1 MPIIVPIASYRY
13 YKKREVII
21 ENRFFLQYILPHSIV
36 LLKSLEV
43 LRTGDVQEILGV
55 GRKEVYRLIADG
67 ALPLSGRAGATGFSK
82 PLWWNGSARK
92 KRADKKNP
100 GCDCIRDFLG
110 RAVSLDRQ
118 L

>member
-21 ENRFFLQYILPHSIV
+21 ENRFFLQYIL
-36 LLKSLEV
+36 

-67 ALPLSGRAGATGFSK
+67 ALPAVRAGRGYRILKAA
-82 PLWWNGSARK
+82 LVEW
-92 KRADKKNP
+92 
-100 GCDCIRDFLG
+100 LG
-110 RAVSLDRQ
+110 AEETCG
-118 L
+118 

>member
-43 LRTGDVQEILGV
+43 LRTGDV
-55 GRKEVYRLIADG
+55 DG
-67 ALPLSGRAGATGFSK
+67 ALPAVRAGRGYQILKAA
-82 PLWWNGSARK
+82 LMEW
-92 KRADKKNP
+92 
-100 GCDCIRDFLG
+100 LG
-110 RAVSLDRQ
+110 AEEMCG
-118 L
+118 

>member
-67 ALPLSGRAGATGFSK
+67 ALPAVRAGRGYRILKAT
-82 PLWWNGSARK
+82 LVEW
-92 KRADKKNP
+92 
-100 GCDCIRDFLG
+100 LG
-110 RAVSLDRQ
+110 AEETCG
-118 L
+118 

>member
-1 MPIIVPIASYRY
+1 MPIIVPITSYRY

-43 LRTGDVQEILGV
+43 LRAGDVQEILGV

-67 ALPLSGRAGATGFSK
+67 ALPAVRGYRILKAALVEWLGAEETCG
-82 PLWWNGSARK
+82 
-92 KRADKKNP
+92 
-100 GCDCIRDFLG
+100 
-110 RAVSLDRQ
+110 
-118 L
+118 

>member
-1 MPIIVPIASYRY
+1 MTHPGPWPGVDGFRQGTTKGVLPIIVPIASYRY

-67 ALPLSGRAGATGFSK
+67 ALPAVRAGRGYRILKAA
-82 PLWWNGSARK
+82 LVEW
-92 KRADKKNP
+92 
-100 GCDCIRDFLG
+100 LG
-110 RAVSLDRQ
+110 AEETCG
-118 L
+118 